1 MSLSDEDR
9 EILNDF
15 ISEAA
20 EGLEKA
26 EGLLLQLEQAL
37 VGEQE
42 ADSQLINSLFRVYH
56 SIKGSAGFLGFNL
69 INELTHQAESVLDK
83 IRKGKLSLE
92 KHHIDVLLE
101 VCDALQIILDYLK
114 THGEEQ
120 GFQTDFSDLL
130 ERLKSISESAG
141 GGANSFKEQ
150 ARAETK
156 KKAAADIPQFDQEMI
171 VTDQM
176 KKEFAEESSELLE
189 QLEQDLMALEKNPN
203 DSDLLNSIF
212 RALHT
217 IKGNAGFLGFEDISQ
232 ICHKAETIFDLAR
245 SGTIILQE
253 RQISL
258 MLQIIDFIGAALI
271 ALKEGKPPIIAGKN
285 ALLDLMA
292 DVVDVT
298 QASRPESAAESKPPA
313 KDEQKKAAHINI
325 KNEQAATVRF
335 SREKLS
341 DVIRVDV
348 SKLNKLMDLVGEIVI
363 AESTLL
369 NHYSFENAR
378 NEGFLKS
385 LIYLQKNIREL
396 QELATSMR
404 MVPLSGLFGKM
415 QRLVRDIASKKE
427 KDVELIINGAET
439 EVDRSVIEHISDPLI
454 HILRNALD
462 HGIEEPEVRLK
473 KGKSPKGR
481 IRIDVQRV
489 GGQIWIT
496 VKDDGQGLNKEKIL
510 ERAWARGIITQGHV
524 PEDEQKIYNLIFEPG
539 FSTADKITNI
549 SGRGVGM
556 DVVQKNIEKIR
567 GSIALSTIPNEGTT
581 IIMKIPLTTA
591 IIDGMLVRAGQS
603 LYAIP
608 VLDIRES
615 VQVGSENLIHLVDGQ
630 EVVKIRDQLIPVIRL
645 QQIYQKTLADAKRSE
660 GLIVVSEIAGKAVG
674 FFVDEILGEQQL
686 VLKPLPR
693 YLGKLEGVSGCA
705 VMGDGAICMILDLAV
720 LLKYTEA
727 ASADRQW
734 KMATIEI

>member
-510 ERAWARGIITQGHV
+510 ERAWARGIIPHGHV

-720 LLKYTEA
+720 LLKYAEA
-727 ASADRQW
+727 VSADRQW

>member
-1 MSLSDEDR
+1 M
-9 EILNDF
+9 
-15 ISEAA
+15 
-20 EGLEKA
+20 
-26 EGLLLQLEQAL
+26 
-37 VGEQE
+37 
-42 ADSQLINSLFRVYH
+42 
-56 SIKGSAGFLGFNL
+56 
-69 INELTHQAESVLDK
+69 
-83 IRKGKLSLE
+83 
-92 KHHIDVLLE
+92 
-101 VCDALQIILDYLK
+101 
-114 THGEEQ
+114 
-120 GFQTDFSDLL
+120 
-130 ERLKSISESAG
+130 
-141 GGANSFKEQ
+141 
-150 ARAETK
+150 
-156 KKAAADIPQFDQEMI
+156 
-171 VTDQM
+171 
-176 KKEFAEESSELLE
+176 
-189 QLEQDLMALEKNPN
+189 
-203 DSDLLNSIF
+203 
-212 RALHT
+212 
-217 IKGNAGFLGFEDISQ
+217 
-232 ICHKAETIFDLAR
+232 
-245 SGTIILQE
+245 
-253 RQISL
+253 
-258 MLQIIDFIGAALI
+258 
-271 ALKEGKPPIIAGKN
+271 
-285 ALLDLMA
+285 
-292 DVVDVT
+292 
-298 QASRPESAAESKPPA
+298 
-313 KDEQKKAAHINI
+313 
-325 KNEQAATVRF
+325 
-335 SREKLS
+335 
-341 DVIRVDV
+341 
-348 SKLNKLMDLVGEIVI
+348 
-363 AESTLL
+363 
-369 NHYSFENAR
+369 
-378 NEGFLKS
+378 
-385 LIYLQKNIREL
+385 QKNIREL

-510 ERAWARGIITQGHV
+510 ERAWARGIIPHGHV

-720 LLKYTEA
+720 LLKYAEA